1 MQLQLGV
8 LPSLPSVS
16 RSLERLPPSKW
27 TSFNKYLL
35 TNGYYFNNNNLQ
47 SFVDSQPTN
56 MLMDAISLDEH
67 NSTRK
72 VHKTG
77 LISLVKQMNVYTA
90 GNSKLGVW
98 DLVLSTCYLPFS
110 SVRFPRGSPALLEK
124 HLQQSRD
131 KGWGALHQSICQS
144 WVNHTLPLRNA
155 LSST

>member
-90 GNSKLGVW
+90 GNSKLGV
-98 DLVLSTCYLPFS
+98 
-110 SVRFPRGSPALLEK
+110 
-124 HLQQSRD
+124 
-131 KGWGALHQSICQS
+131 
-144 WVNHTLPLRNA
+144 
-155 LSST
+155 